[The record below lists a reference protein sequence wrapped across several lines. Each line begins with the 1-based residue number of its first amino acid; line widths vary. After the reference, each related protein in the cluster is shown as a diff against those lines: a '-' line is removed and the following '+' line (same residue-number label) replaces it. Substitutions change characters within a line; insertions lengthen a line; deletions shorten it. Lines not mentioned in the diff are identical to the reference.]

1 MRPHPETH
9 PIKEKQRAV
18 VLEAPPK
25 PGLLS
30 LSGVGQ
36 GPRVQC
42 SNGPG
47 VGGQVSLCNWA
58 RKAVSLGRVLSAS
71 GRLNNSSTT
80 TNTSLQARSWTINHR
95 SLVFQS
101 QKVCRDHPVLLSLLV
116 QSLSCS
122 KIPNK
127 LMEEMGSELKALD
140 FQI

>member
-1 MRPHPETH
+1 MGPHPETH

-36 GPRVQC
+36 GPRAQC

-58 RKAVSLGRVLSAS
+58 RKAVCLGRVLSAT
-71 GRLNNSSTT
+71 GRLINSSTT
-80 TNTSLQARSWTINHR
+80 TTLQARSWTINHR

-101 QKVCRDHPVLLSLLV
+101 QKVCRDPPVLLGLLM